1 MPEESTEAAESTAV
15 ETKKGFSGCQVSLI
29 VLAVFLLTI
38 IGSVLVIRSYVFPAD
53 FKPVTLSAVEQ
64 EQLDTKLE
72 SIGVQVDRNTQDTI
86 VLRPEPYS
94 EVGASRDV
102 RFSEKEIN
110 SLIAADPTLATKLAI
125 DFSDDLASATMLIPL
140 DPDFPLM
147 GGRTVRVNAG
157 MELAFASG
165 RPVVV
170 LKGVS
175 VMGVPVPNAWLGNLK
190 NVDLVSEFGGDAG
203 FWKSFADGINEISVE
218 DGELFIR
225 LNE

>member
-1 MPEESTEAAESTAV
+1 
-15 ETKKGFSGCQVSLI
+15 
-29 VLAVFLLTI
+29 
-38 IGSVLVIRSYVFPAD
+38 
-53 FKPVTLSAVEQ
+53 
-64 EQLDTKLE
+64 
-72 SIGVQVDRNTQDTI
+72 
-86 VLRPEPYS
+86 
-94 EVGASRDV
+94 V